1 MLNKYVPSIESVQTV
16 SNKIPHNVDSS
27 VNMQLGKEQ
36 MEISKDKIKTGEVS
50 IRKEVS
56 TEEKNITVPVKREE
70 LVIEKTVFDSQFH
83 DKSDVHTET
92 IRIPISEERIDIYKQ
107 PVTLEDVSVSN
118 HQYNQVKYV
127 TETLRKEVPHISTK
141 AEEKIVDYESNE

>member
-27 VNMQLGKEQ
+27 VNMQLRKEQ